1 MSKVTITSLKR
12 ENDSLKEEIATL
24 RRGFENLQQTLTRN
38 DAQESGN
45 GGEASCSITK
55 DEALNTLQFYG
66 KAYDDLRSEADKSLQ
81 QLWSHLKA
89 LTSRVD
95 DIGNA
100 IDEIQRYSYQYNV
113 KIVGL
118 PEIDPQESASATTSL
133 CISLLKASGV
143 NINIQDVDIAH
154 RVPTRQ
160 ATAGPRPVICKFTR
174 RIVKEEVMNLRK
186 EACKI
191 SATSIGLPA
200 ECSLGNVK
208 IFDHLTPQTQKL
220 LADAKKF
227 QARNG
232 YRFCWSKNFVVY
244 LRKSEDS
251 RPIRLKSQEDLE
263 RFARQ
268 EDLPMS

>member
-1 MSKVTITSLKR
+1 M
-12 ENDSLKEEIATL
+12 
-24 RRGFENLQQTLTRN
+24 
-38 DAQESGN
+38 
-45 GGEASCSITK
+45 
-55 DEALNTLQFYG
+55 DE
-66 KAYDDLRSEADKSLQ
+66 
-81 QLWSHLKA
+81 
-89 LTSRVD
+89 V
-95 DIGNA
+95 GNA

-118 PEIDPQESASATTSL
+118 PEIDSQESASATTSL

-143 NINIQDVDIAH
+143 DINKQDVDIAH

-174 RIVKEEVMNLRK
+174 RIVKEEVINLRK
-186 EACKI
+186 EACKV

-200 ECSLGNVK
+200 ECSLRDVK
-208 IFDHLTPQTQKL
+208 IFDHLTPQIQKL

-227 QARNG
+227 QAQNG
-232 YRFCWSKNFVVY
+232 FRFCWSKNFVVY

-263 RFARQ
+263 QFAHQ

>member
-1 MSKVTITSLKR
+1 MAANRPVQ
-12 ENDSLKEEIATL
+12 L
-24 RRGFENLQQTLTRN
+24 RKMKH
-38 DAQESGN
+38 
-45 GGEASCSITK
+45 CVH
-55 DEALNTLQFYG
+55 TLQFYG
-66 KAYDDLRSEADKSLQ
+66 KSYDDLRSRSEADKNLK

-95 DIGNA
+95 VLGNA
-100 IDEIQRYSYQYNV
+100 IEEFQRYSYQYNI

-118 PEIDPQESASATTSL
+118 PEVNARESTSETTTL
-133 CISLLKASGV
+133 CINLLKPLGV
-143 NINIQDVDIAH
+143 HINNQDIDIAH

-174 RIVKEEVMNLRK
+174 RIVKEEVINLRK
-186 EACKI
+186 EVCKV
-191 SATSIGLPA
+191 SAAAIGLSA
-200 ECSLGNVK
+200 EFSLSNVK

-227 QARNG
+227 QTRNG
-232 YRFCWSKNFVVY
+232 FRFCWSKHFVVY
-244 LRKSEDS
+244 LRRSEDS

>member
-1 MSKVTITSLKR
+1 MPSVTVTSLKR
-12 ENDSLKEEIATL
+12 ENNSLKEEIATL
-24 RRGFENLQQTLTRN
+24 RRGFENLQKSLTRN

-45 GGEASCSITK
+45 GGEPCCSITK
-55 DEALNTLQFYG
+55 DEALTTLQFYG
-66 KAYDDLRSEADKSLQ
+66 KSYDDLRSEADKSLQ

-95 DIGNA
+95 EVGNA

-118 PEIDPQESASATTSL
+118 PEIDSQESASATTSL

-143 NINIQDVDIAH
+143 NINKQDVDIAH

-174 RIVKEEVMNLRK
+174 RIVKEEVINLRK
-186 EACKI
+186 EACKV

-200 ECSLGNVK
+200 ECSLRDVK
-208 IFDHLTPQTQKL
+208 IFDHLTPQIQKL

-227 QARNG
+227 QVRNG
-232 YRFCWSKNFVVY
+232 FRFCWSKNFVVY

>member
-1 MSKVTITSLKR
+1 MPNITVASLKK

-24 RRGFENLQQTLTRN
+24 RRGFDNLQKTLKQN
-38 DAQESGN
+38 DTQESSN
-45 GGEASCSITK
+45 GGEASDAITK

-66 KAYDDLRSEADKSLQ
+66 KAYDDLRLETDKSLQ
-81 QLWSHLKA
+81 QLWSHLKV

-118 PEIDPQESASATTSL
+118 PEIDPRESASATTSL
-133 CISLLKASGV
+133 CLSLLKASGV
-143 NINIQDVDIAH
+143 DINKQDVDVAH

-174 RIVKEEVMNLRK
+174 RIVKEEVINRRK
-186 EACKI
+186 EACKV

-200 ECSLGNVK
+200 DCSLGNVK
-208 IFDHLTPQTQKL
+208 IFDHLTPKTQKL

-232 YRFCWSKNFVVY
+232 FRFCWSKNFVIY

-251 RPIRLKSQEDLE
+251 HPIRLKSQEDLE